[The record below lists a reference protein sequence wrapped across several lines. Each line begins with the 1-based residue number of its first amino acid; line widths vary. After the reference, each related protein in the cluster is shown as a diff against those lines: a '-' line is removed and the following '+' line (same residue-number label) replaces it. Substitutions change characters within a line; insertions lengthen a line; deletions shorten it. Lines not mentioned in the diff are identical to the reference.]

1 MNNENISIGKIKK
14 DKVLNALVNS
24 KDITEAAKNA
34 NVSRKTIY
42 SYLKNRDFIE
52 AYNNLNRI
60 QMREII
66 EKITDGAAISADY
79 LISAINDNSVPINVK
94 IQLCSR
100 LLTIYTKFIPIEE
113 NINASTIKESESVHF
128 DISSIFKNI

>member
-14 DKVLNALVNS
+14 DKVLNALVNL

>member
-113 NINASTIKESESVHF
+113 NINASTIRESESVHF

>member
-14 DKVLNALVNS
+14 DKILNALVNS